1 MITVVIIV
9 VFQLFMDFLRSLF
22 IFSRYA
28 QLSIADKIFLHNFDE
43 LSIRIATQHH
53 NEPYHSSRA

>member
-9 VFQLFMDFLRSLF
+9 FFQLFMDFLCSLS

-28 QLSIADKIFLHNFDE
+28 QRPIADKLVFE
-43 LSIRIATQHH
+43 
-53 NEPYHSSRA
+53 